1 MTYLYEALEKP
12 TRLYIKQCPHCG
24 LKYFGKSVREDIETY
39 SGSGKRWTRHLA
51 KHKVGPIHLWN
62 SDWYYDTYI
71 TRFAIRFSRLNKI
84 VKNRQWANLK
94 EEDGIDGGKTWDKSS
109 NPKHPFVGGKIQ
121 SEMVKSGKHIF
132 SNMVSVINQSG
143 ETKLMSVD
151 EYAGQTEFVTLTSN
165 LGYVY
170 RDLDPVKDR
179 KTNAGKTY
187 DVKKDAMTHLKGDER
202 TEAQK
207 TASKN
212 HSEVIKKLG
221 IHPTKK
227 GEKLSENHKQ
237 ALRGPRPNTQKP
249 KPKIECPHC
258 GKVGG
263 QGTMNRW
270 HFNNCLVL
278 TDK

>member
-1 MTYLYEALEKP
+1 MTYLYEAIQP
-12 TRLYIKQCPHCG
+12 TRLYIKQCSHCG
-24 LKYFGKSVREDIETY
+24 LKYFGKSIRKNIEKY
-39 SGSGKRWTRHLA
+39 RGSGMRWVKHLK
-51 KHKVGPIHLWN
+51 KHKAISIHLWN
-62 SDWYYDTYI
+62 SDWYYDTSI
-71 TRFAIRFSRLNKI
+71 TRFALKFSKLNKI
-84 VKNRQWANLK
+84 VESDNWANLMI
-94 EEDGIDGGKTWDKSS
+94 EDGVTGFSS
-109 NPKHPFVGGKIQ
+109 EVSSRMQKNRI
-121 SEMVKSGKHIF
+121 KSGNHHLI
-132 SNMVSVINQSG
+132 NTVSVINESG
-143 ETKLMSVD
+143 EIKIMSVD

-170 RDLDPVKDR
+170 RGLDPVKDR
-179 KTNAGKTY
+179 KTNAGKKLN
-187 DVKKDAMTHLKGDER
+187 VKKESMTYLRGDER

-227 GEKLSENHKQ
+227 GDTLSENHKQ